1 VTLPLLYA
9 DELVGF
15 SRSRAML
22 VLWVGMPV
30 VVLVIHALQPNLQ
43 GQMSLT
49 VFSTFIVSSVSS
61 TISAVMLAVGIIHEK
76 SRGVYWL
83 FLVRPVKRRSILL
96 ARFFAV
102 FTCILV
108 AAAIT
113 LAVGMAYDW
122 LRGNAPDRA
131 VLVEVVKSAVTAIAT
146 IGITSTAGILIGIL
160 SPSVIVGAILVIY
173 GANQLSV
180 LGFLPIL
187 LGLEPA
193 WLYSLAIGVPLSV
206 LLLSLSVALFNRKQF

>member
-1 VTLPLLYA
+1 MSLPLLYA
-9 DELVGF
+9 DELAGF

-30 VVLVIHALQPNLQ
+30 VALAIHALQPNLQ

-49 VFSTFIVSSVSS
+49 VFSTLIVSSISS
-61 TISAVMLAVGIIHEK
+61 TISAVMLSVGIIHEK
-76 SRGVYWL
+76 SRGVYAL
-83 FLVRPVKRRSILL
+83 FLVRPVKRRNILL
-96 ARFFAV
+96 AKFFAV
-102 FTCILV
+102 LTCILV

-122 LRGNAPDRA
+122 LRGGMPDLA
-131 VLVEVVKSAVTAIAT
+131 VLMEVGRSAVTAIAS
-146 IGITSTAGILIGIL
+146 IGIASAAGILIGIL

-206 LLLSLSVALFNRKQF
+206 LLLTVSVALFNRKQF

>member
-1 VTLPLLYA
+1 MSLPLLYA
-9 DELVGF
+9 DELAGF

-30 VVLVIHALQPNLQ
+30 VALAIHALQPNLQ

-49 VFSTFIVSSVSS
+49 VFSTLIVSSISS
-61 TISAVMLAVGIIHEK
+61 TISAVMLSVGIIHEK
-76 SRGVYWL
+76 SRGVYAL
-83 FLVRPVKRRSILL
+83 FLVRPVKRRNILL
-96 ARFFAV
+96 AKFFAV
-102 FTCILV
+102 LTCILV

-122 LRGNAPDRA
+122 LRGGMPDLA
-131 VLVEVVKSAVTAIAT
+131 VLVEVGRSAVTAIAS
-146 IGITSTAGILIGIL
+146 IGIASAAGILIGIL

-206 LLLSLSVALFNRKQF
+206 LLLTVSVALFNRKQF

>member
-1 VTLPLLYA
+1 MTLPLLYA

>member
-1 VTLPLLYA
+1 MSLPLLYA
-9 DELVGF
+9 DELAGF

-30 VVLVIHALQPNLQ
+30 VALAIHALQPNLQ

-49 VFSTFIVSSVSS
+49 VFSTLIVSSISS
-61 TISAVMLAVGIIHEK
+61 TISAVMLSVGIIHEK
-76 SRGVYWL
+76 SRGVYAL
-83 FLVRPVKRRSILL
+83 FLVRPVKRRNILL
-96 ARFFAV
+96 AKFFAV
-102 FTCILV
+102 LTCILV

-122 LRGNAPDRA
+122 LRGGMPDLA
-131 VLVEVVKSAVTAIAT
+131 VLMEVGRSAVTAIAS
-146 IGITSTAGILIGIL
+146 IGIASAAGILIGIL

-206 LLLSLSVALFNRKQF
+206 LLLTVSAALFNRKQF

>member
-1 VTLPLLYA
+1 VSLPLLYA
-9 DELVGF
+9 DELAGF

-30 VVLVIHALQPNLQ
+30 VALAIHALQPNLQ

-49 VFSTFIVSSVSS
+49 VFSTLIVSSISS
-61 TISAVMLAVGIIHEK
+61 TISAVMLSVGIIHEK
-76 SRGVYWL
+76 SRGVYAL
-83 FLVRPVKRRSILL
+83 FLVRPVKRRNILL
-96 ARFFAV
+96 AKFFAV
-102 FTCILV
+102 LTCILV

-122 LRGNAPDRA
+122 LRGGMPDLA
-131 VLVEVVKSAVTAIAT
+131 VLMEVGRSAVTAIAS
-146 IGITSTAGILIGIL
+146 IGIASAAGILIGIL

-206 LLLSLSVALFNRKQF
+206 LLLTVSAALFNRKQF

>member
-1 VTLPLLYA
+1 MSLPLLYA
-9 DELVGF
+9 DELAGF

-30 VVLVIHALQPNLQ
+30 VALAIHALQPNLQ

-49 VFSTFIVSSVSS
+49 VFSTLIASSISS
-61 TISAVMLAVGIIHEK
+61 TISAVMLSVGIIHEK
-76 SRGVYWL
+76 SRGVYAL
-83 FLVRPVKRRSILL
+83 FLVRPVKRRNILL
-96 ARFFAV
+96 AKFFAV
-102 FTCILV
+102 LTCILV

-122 LRGNAPDRA
+122 LRGGMPDLA
-131 VLVEVVKSAVTAIAT
+131 VLVEVGRSAVTAIAS
-146 IGITSTAGILIGIL
+146 IGIASAAGILIGIL

-206 LLLSLSVALFNRKQF
+206 LLLTVSVALFNRKQF

>member
-1 VTLPLLYA
+1 VSLPLLYA
-9 DELVGF
+9 DELSGF

-22 VLWVGMPV
+22 VLWIGMPV
-30 VVLVIHALQPNLQ
+30 VALAIHALQPNLQ

-49 VFSTFIVSSVSS
+49 VFSTFMVSSISS
-61 TISAVMLAVGIIHEK
+61 TISAVMLSVGIIHEK

-83 FLVRPVKRRSILL
+83 FLVRPVKRRSIVL
-96 ARFFAV
+96 AKFFAV
-102 FTCILV
+102 LTCILV

-113 LAVGMAYDW
+113 LAVGLAYDW
-122 LRGNAPDRA
+122 IRGGAPDLA
-131 VLVEVVKSAVTAIAT
+131 LLAEVGKSAVTAIAT
-146 IGITSTAGILIGIL
+146 VGITGAAGILIGIL

-193 WLYSLAIGVPLSV
+193 WLYSLAIGASLSV
-206 LLLSLSVALFNRKQF
+206 LLLTVSVAVFNRKQF

>member
-1 VTLPLLYA
+1 VSLPILYA
-9 DELVGF
+9 DELSGF

-22 VLWVGMPV
+22 VLWVGMPAV
-30 VVLVIHALQPNLQ
+30 ALVIHALQPNLQ

-49 VFSTFIVSSVSS
+49 VFSTFIVSSISS
-61 TISAVMLAVGIIHEK
+61 TVAAVMLSVGIIHEK

-83 FLVRPVKRRSILL
+83 FLVRPVKRRSIIL
-96 ARFFAV
+96 AKFLAV
-102 FTCILV
+102 FSCILV

-122 LRGNAPDRA
+122 LWGGLPDRA
-131 VLVEVVKSAVTAIAT
+131 VLVEVGKSAMTAIAT
-146 IGITSTAGILIGIL
+146 IGITSAAGILIGIL

-193 WLYSLAIGVPLSV
+193 WLYSLAIGAPISV

>member
-1 VTLPLLYA
+1 
-9 DELVGF
+9 
-15 SRSRAML
+15 ML

>member
-1 VTLPLLYA
+1 
-9 DELVGF
+9 
-15 SRSRAML
+15 ML

-83 FLVRPVKRRSILL
+83 FLVRPVKRRNILL
-96 ARFFAV
+96 ARFLAV

>member
-1 VTLPLLYA
+1 VSLPLLYV
-9 DELVGF
+9 DELSGF

-30 VVLVIHALQPNLQ
+30 VALVIHALQPNLQ

-49 VFSTFIVSSVSS
+49 VFSTLIVSSISS
-61 TISAVMLAVGIIHEK
+61 TISAVMLSVGIIHEK
-76 SRGVYWL
+76 SRGVYAL
-83 FLVRPVKRRSILL
+83 FLVRPVKRRNILL
-96 ARFFAV
+96 AKFFAV
-102 FTCILV
+102 LTCILV

-122 LRGNAPDRA
+122 LRGGMPDLA
-131 VLVEVVKSAVTAIAT
+131 VLVEVGRSAVTAIAS
-146 IGITSTAGILIGIL
+146 IGIASAAGILIGIL

-193 WLYSLAIGVPLSV
+193 WLYSLAIGTALSV
-206 LLLSLSVALFNRKQF
+206 LLLTVSVALFNRKQF